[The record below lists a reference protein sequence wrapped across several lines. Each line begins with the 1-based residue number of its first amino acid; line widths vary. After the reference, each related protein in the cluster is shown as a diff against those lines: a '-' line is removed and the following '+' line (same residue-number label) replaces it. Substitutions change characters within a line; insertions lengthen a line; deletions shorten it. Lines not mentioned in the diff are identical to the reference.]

1 MLRKENM
8 LRKCLVDVMTSDYP
22 SICFNY
28 NFLET
33 TKKRTLS
40 KKNIIKSVPGSVIK
54 AILPTEVVP
63 NSHELGWI
71 K

>member
-1 MLRKENM
+1 
-8 LRKCLVDVMTSDYP
+8 MTSDYP

-40 KKNIIKSVPGSVIK
+40 KKNIKSVQPGSVIK